1 LFSIF
6 ACSPIGHDS
15 PPALQAL
22 ARHFFCDL
30 PMEGPDGSVA
40 YLRETLAK
48 QLGFPPPEPAK

>member
-1 LFSIF
+1 MS
-6 ACSPIGHDS
+6 ARSPIGHDS

-40 YLRETLAK
+40 YLREALAK
-48 QLGFPPPEPAK
+48 QLGFPGAPEPAK